1 MASEGAFAYCK
12 QGQVG
17 GGLRLLES
25 LTFIT
30 ASAKIVELGTY
41 AGAF

>member
-1 MASEGAFAYCK
+1 MASKGAFEYCK
-12 QGQVG
+12 QGQVA

-30 ASAKIVELGTY
+30 ADTRIVELDTY